1 MINGINEEGLDKL
14 IIDIY
19 NYAESVHKVFNNIE
33 NIIDDTNNFYQDE
46 TYLNVKNKFNDF
58 KKNLDIAYNKLIK
71 SATYLSNIKMYYQDL
86 NIDIGN
92 KLKANESNIIDE
104 IRKD

>member
-14 IIDIY
+14 ILDIY
-19 NYAESVHKVFNNIE
+19 NYAENLHKVFNDIE
-33 NIIDDTNNFYQDE
+33 NIIDELDDFYQDD
-46 TYLNVKNKFNDF
+46 TCITMKNKFNDF

-92 KLKANESNIIDE
+92 K
-104 IRKD
+104 